1 MPLALA
7 VPLVVVGVIVLI
19 GLVGYLIDRNE
30 GREEH
35 KWER

>member
-7 VPLVVVGVIVLI
+7 VALVVVGVIVLL
-19 GLVGYLIDRNE
+19 GLVGYLIDWNE
-30 GREEH
+30 GREER

>member
-7 VPLVVVGVIVLI
+7 VALVVVAVVVLL
-19 GLVGYLIDRNE
+19 GLVGFLIDRTE

-35 KWER
+35 KWE